1 MENDPHNIPIE
12 AIYTLLAT
20 SGGVARYLT
29 GYTNGVPFK
38 TGIFLA
44 SAVASGFSGFM
55 FAQLG
60 VSMDLPQPMLFV
72 MAGTGGFFGEQTMK
86 LILERISKNKK

>member
-1 MENDPHNIPIE
+1 MEQDPKLPIE

-20 SGGVARYLT
+20 SGGIARYLT
-29 GYTNGVPFK
+29 GYANGKPFK
-38 TGIFLA
+38 AGIFCA
-44 SAVASGFSGFM
+44 SAIASGFSGFM

-60 VSMDLPQPMLFV
+60 VSMGLPQPMLFV

-86 LILERISKNKK
+86 LILERVSKNKNK